1 MPPTLMQRQRLCFI
15 LYAFFCAYWE
25 LLLPGVSFALRI
37 CVDCL
42 TSLCGKYIDNI
53 ALKGIFGKFIIK
65 GEICMKEYEELTFA
79 DDFMFCKILQENED
93 LCKELPLRSRYY
105 QGMIDLDYLTKG
117 KDYKELP
124 DSYIIFLCT
133 FDLFKLGYHKYSFVP
148 RCKEVES
155 LELEDKTNRIFICPG
170 GSQDDV
176 SEDMKK
182 FIDYLAG
189 NASDSDLAKRIDK
202 KVREAIEQKFWRKE
216 YMMLKEMMQD
226 EYEKGVEQGK
236 VIGKEI
242 GIEQG
247 KELEKEQNI
256 SMMLSRGK
264 TPEEIV
270 DFCGYP
276 LEMVLKVQEGL
287 EK

>member
-1 MPPTLMQRQRLCFI
+1 M
-15 LYAFFCAYWE
+15 
-25 LLLPGVSFALRI
+25 
-37 CVDCL
+37 
-42 TSLCGKYIDNI
+42 
-53 ALKGIFGKFIIK
+53 
-65 GEICMKEYEELTFA
+65 
-79 DDFMFCKILQENED
+79 
-93 LCKELPLRSRYY
+93 
-105 QGMIDLDYLTKG
+105 
-117 KDYKELP
+117 
-124 DSYIIFLCT
+124 
-133 FDLFKLGYHKYSFVP
+133 
-148 RCKEVES
+148 
-155 LELEDKTNRIFICPG
+155 
-170 GSQDDV
+170 
-176 SEDMKK
+176 EDMKK

-226 EYEKGVEQGK
+226 EFEKGVEQGK
-236 VIGKEI
+236 EIGIEQGKEI

-247 KELEKEQNI
+247 KELEKEQSI

-276 LEMVLKVQEGL
+276 LEMVLKVQEEL